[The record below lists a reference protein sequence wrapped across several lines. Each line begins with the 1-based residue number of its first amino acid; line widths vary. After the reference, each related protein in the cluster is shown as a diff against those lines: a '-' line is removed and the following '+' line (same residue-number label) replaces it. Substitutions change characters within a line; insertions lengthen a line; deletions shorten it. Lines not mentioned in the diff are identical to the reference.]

1 VARIAG
7 RNAVIYFGVTNGAQ
21 ASPLAF
27 GAKYS
32 LNFTTNKIDVTA
44 FGDRG
49 KVVVAGLAAQSGD
62 MTGWYD
68 DATAQ
73 TYTAAVDG
81 LARRLYIYPSS
92 NTVTQYFFGT
102 VFADFSSD
110 ATVDGAAT
118 FSSGFEAASADGI
131 QKVG

>member
-1 VARIAG
+1 MGRLAG
-7 RNAVIYFGVTNGAQ
+7 RNATIYFGATTSAQ

-27 GAKYS
+27 AAKYS
-32 LNFTTNKIDVTA
+32 LNFATTKIDVTA
-44 FGDRG
+44 FLDRG
-49 KVVVAGLAAQSGD
+49 KVSLSGLPAQSGD
-62 MTGWYD
+62 MSGWYD

-92 NTVTQYFFGT
+92 LNTSQYFFGT
-102 VFADFSSD
+102 IVADFSTD
-110 ATVDGAAT
+110 NTVDGAAT
-118 FSSGFEAASADGI
+118 FSASFEAASADGI

>member
-1 VARIAG
+1 VGRIAG
-7 RNAVIYFGVTNGAQ
+7 RNAVIYFGTTSGAQ

-27 GAKYS
+27 SAKYS
-32 LNFTTNKIDVTA
+32 LNFSFTKIDVTA

-49 KVVVAGLAAQSGD
+49 QVNLAGLAAQSGD
-62 MTGWYD
+62 MSGWYD

-81 LARRLYIYPSS
+81 LARKLYIYPNAS
-92 NTVTQYFFGT
+92 TATQYFFGS
-102 VFADFSSD
+102 VVADFNSD
-110 ATVDGAAT
+110 STVDGAAT
-118 FSSGFEAASADGI
+118 FSSAFQAATADGI

>member
-1 VARIAG
+1 MARLAG
-7 RNAVIYFGVTNGAQ
+7 RNAVIYFGATTAAA
-21 ASPLAF
+21 ASPLTF

-62 MTGWYD
+62 MTGWFD

-81 LARRLYIYPSS
+81 LARKLYIYPSS
-92 NTVTQYFFGT
+92 LSTGIYFFGT

-110 ATVDGAAT
+110 STVDGAAT
-118 FSSGFEAASADGI
+118 FSSSFEAASSDGI

>member
-1 VARIAG
+1 
-7 RNAVIYFGVTNGAQ
+7 VIYFGVTTAAQ

-27 GAKYS
+27 AAQYS

-44 FGDRG
+44 FQDRG
-49 KVVVAGLAAQSGD
+49 KVVVAGLAAQSG
-62 MTGWYD
+62 GFQGFYD

-81 LARRLYIYPSS
+81 LLRKMYIYP
-92 NTVTQYFFGT
+92 NTNTLTQYFFGT

-110 ATVDGAAT
+110 STVDGAAT
-118 FSSGFEAASADGI
+118 FSSTFEAASSDGI

>member
-1 VARIAG
+1 MGRIAG
-7 RNAVIYFGVTNGAQ
+7 RNAVIYFGATTAAQ

-27 GAKYS
+27 AAQYS

-49 KVVVAGLAAQSGD
+49 KVVVAGLAAQSGS
-62 MTGWYD
+62 MQGWYD

-73 TYTAAVDG
+73 TFTAAVDG
-81 LARRLYIYPSS
+81 LARKLYVYPSS
-92 NTVTQYFFGT
+92 LLTTQYWFGT
-102 VFADFSSD
+102 VFADYNTDS
-110 ATVDGAAT
+110 TVDGAANFT
-118 FSSGFEAASADGI
+118 AAFEAASADGI